1 MAYKWE
7 NGKVIKVK
15 SPQKMTKK
23 IKKIF
28 DNMET
33 FQMPKEFEENFEFIH
48 TKDNS
53 GNDCWII
60 QTN

>member
-7 NGKVIKVK
+7 NGKVVKVK
-15 SPQKMTKK
+15 SPQKMTPE
-23 IKKIF
+23 IKEIF
-28 DNMET
+28 DNMKT
-33 FQMPKEFEENFEFIH
+33 FQMPKEFDENFEFIH
-48 TKDNS
+48 TKDKS